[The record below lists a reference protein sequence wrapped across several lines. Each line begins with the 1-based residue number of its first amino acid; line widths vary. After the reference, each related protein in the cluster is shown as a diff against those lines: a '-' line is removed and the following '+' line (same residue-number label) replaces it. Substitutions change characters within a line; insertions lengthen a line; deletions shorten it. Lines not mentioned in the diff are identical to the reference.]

1 MGPVMVKQELFD
13 TKSNVEN
20 RLKYLNAELA
30 RIEEELR
37 VAQEGAET
45 QQKKLTELTEQ
56 VRKIQREAV
65 EKAQKAQQGNKA
77 K

>member
-1 MGPVMVKQELFD
+1 MGPVMVKQELYD

-20 RLKYLNAELA
+20 RLKYLNGELA

-37 VAQEGAET
+37 VAQEGAEN
-45 QQKKLTELTEQ
+45 QQKKLTELTEY

-65 EKAQKAQQGNKA
+65 EKQQKAQAAKGN
-77 K
+77 

>member
-13 TKSNVEN
+13 TKSNVQD

-37 VAQEGAET
+37 VAQDGAEA
-45 QQKKLTELTEQ
+45 QQKKLTELTEH

-65 EKAQKAQQGNKA
+65 EKQKAAAPK
-77 K
+77 